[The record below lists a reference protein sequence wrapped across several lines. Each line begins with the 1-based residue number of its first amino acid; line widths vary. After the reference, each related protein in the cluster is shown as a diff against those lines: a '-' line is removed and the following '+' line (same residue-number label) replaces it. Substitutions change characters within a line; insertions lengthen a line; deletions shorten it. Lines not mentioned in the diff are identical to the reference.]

1 MIALGTERLL
11 LRPWQDE
18 NLKPYAALNA
28 DPVVMARFDGHGD
41 LLWAPG

>member
-18 NLKPYAALNA
+18 NLKPYAAPNA
-28 DPVVMARFDGHGD
+28 CPVVKARFGGHGD
-41 LLWAPG
+41 RLWAPG